1 MKNGVFLEY
10 DLMGLREYFNVSIAK
25 PEGRGQ
31 SDAADADVAPTKQP
45 IREGAF
51 VTEQSFF
58 SFTGMT
64 GLIWLTMSVLRHLG
78 VESRFTGVILALIAG
93 AFLYYLHETDPNR
106 PKDGRKPVRLA
117 VAFANTMQLYAAVE
131 GIQVVTA
138 T

>member
-1 MKNGVFLEY
+1 
-10 DLMGLREYFNVSIAK
+10 MGLREHFNVSIAQ
-25 PEGRGQ
+25 PADRSMAET
-31 SDAADADVAPTKQP
+31 ADADVAPSGQT

-64 GLIWLTMSVLRHLG
+64 GLIWLTMSVFRHLG
-78 VESRFTGVILALIAG
+78 VESRFTGVILALMAG
-93 AFLYYLHETDPNR
+93 SFLYYLHETDPNR

-138 T
+138 K

>member
-1 MKNGVFLEY
+1 MS
-10 DLMGLREYFNVSIAK
+10 LREYFNVTIA
-25 PEGRGQ
+25 PGERGP
-31 SDAADADVAPTKQP
+31 STRTAEATFDPSGEP
-45 IREGAF
+45 MREGAF

-64 GLIWLTMSVLRHLG
+64 GLIWLTLSVLLHLG

-93 AFLYYLHETDPNR
+93 AFLYYLHESDPNR
-106 PKDGRKPVRLA
+106 PKDARRPVRIA

-131 GIQVVTA
+131 GIKVVTG